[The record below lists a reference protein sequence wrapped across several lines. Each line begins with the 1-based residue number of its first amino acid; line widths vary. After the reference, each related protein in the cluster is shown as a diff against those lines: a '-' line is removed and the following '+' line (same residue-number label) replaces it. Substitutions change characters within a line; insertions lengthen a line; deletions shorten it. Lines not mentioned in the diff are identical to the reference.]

1 MINKNSDDSGS
12 TKNENGM
19 ESVSEFIQENKF
31 TTCVFSIPEFTCIK
45 TPTANIK
52 EASMEVAAI
61 VPDKPLLIFFPKNPL
76 IKKPING
83 KSGIKPIN
91 FIILSIY
98 NLLIYDFEIYNFV
111 SIYLSSFILKF

>member
-1 MINKNSDDSGS
+1 MINKNSEESGS

-45 TPTANIK
+45 IPTANTK

-98 NLLIYDFEIYNFV
+98 NLLFYDFEIYN
-111 SIYLSSFILKF
+111 SI